1 MSKLYNLSLVVLLVA
16 IIFLV
21 WDGCSKDAQLSAYK
35 NKMNHFKLKAQVFE
49 EKVDENG
56 RRIAEQEQIILTQE
70 EALNNDVLMLNDFRK
85 VQSQV
90 QLTTRTKIDSV
101 YIPYEVVKTDTQVVY
116 QCVDRKFQ
124 LITKDYSI
132 FGNTLKDGV
141 LLDSIYFDSKSTITI
156 GYKSSG
162 FLKKAQPI
170 VEVRYDNPF
179 MRTTGMQNVVIQ
191 EELKWYDK
199 KKNWFGIGIGLGMVG
214 TYLIMK

>member
-70 EALNNDVLMLNDFRK
+70 EALSNDVLMLNDFRK

-170 VEVRYDNPF
+170 VEVRYDNPY
-179 MRTTGMQNVVIQ
+179 MRTTAMQNVVIQ

>member
-1 MSKLYNLSLVVLLVA
+1 MLLVA

-170 VEVRYDNPF
+170 VEVRYDNPY
-179 MRTTGMQNVVIQ
+179 MRTTAMQNVVIQ